1 MLMKKL
7 PLTTP
12 EPWFCAF
19 SLLHTNLF
27 AALTCLPPPQLEQQR
42 TQELRSVQGVGRH
55 LHLVARLR

>member
-12 EPWFCAF
+12 ESWFCAF
-19 SLLHTNLF
+19 FLFHTNLF
-27 AALTCLPPPQLEQQR
+27 APLACLPPLQLEQQP
-42 TQELRSVQGVGRH
+42 TQELRTVRGVGRH